1 MAHGLS
7 ISSQRKSSV
16 SLSYDLLEHS
26 TDKISALHT
35 RSVNMVKLV
44 AYPSLYCRILT
55 IKLSGICKILLTNF
69 SMSLLD
75 LCLRDNSQPSITCL
89 NPWLNELSTLSW
101 LKISEKAARRHQLR
115 QQIAYSYT
123 SGSKSP
129 LAIFYLGEIID
140 HNNSPDTD
148 RHPLY
153 LICFASP
160 WPEKPSACQHLTRRS
175 QAWPVSSQLWA
186 SQ

>member
-16 SLSYDLLEHS
+16 SLSYDHLEHS

-44 AYPSLYCRILT
+44 AYPSQYCRILT

-75 LCLRDNSQPSITCL
+75 LCLMDNSQLSITCL
-89 NPWLNELSTLSW
+89 NSWLIELSTLSW
-101 LKISEKAARRHQLR
+101 LNISMIAARRPQLW

-129 LAIFYLGEIID
+129 FIWEKSSTAIFRL
-140 HNNSPDTD
+140 TD

-153 LICFASP
+153 LVCFASP
-160 WPEKPSACQHLTRRS
+160 RPENPQLVSTKS
-175 QAWPVSSQLWA
+175 QAWPVSSQSWA
-186 SQ
+186 AQ

>member
-44 AYPSLYCRILT
+44 AYPSQYCRILT

-89 NPWLNELSTLSW
+89 NSWLIELSTLSW
-101 LKISEKAARRHQLR
+101 LKISEVAAHHPQLW
-115 QQIAYSYT
+115 QKIAYSYI

-129 LAIFYLGEIID
+129 IERNY
-140 HNNSPDTD
+140 
-148 RHPLY
+148 RQLY
-153 LICFASP
+153 FT
-160 WPEKPSACQHLTRRS
+160 WHRS
-175 QAWPVSSQLWA
+175 SSTLL
-186 SQ
+186 SLFC